1 MSHAETLTHQL
12 PVGFSAIE
20 LAVGARWIAARCH
33 PNSSLARIA
42 STFAALQSILTRAHG
57 VVCLQG
63 LLSDSGLELIYIPP
77 EYRRAGQQDDL
88 QGEID
93 SVALADIGRSLRREF
108 LASNRD
114 MVRVEANDGAQVIVY
129 AVEVRATVLAATR
142 IQLIAANER
151 GGQHRPLGYLFLPHS

>member
-1 MSHAETLTHQL
+1 MRRAETLTHEL
-12 PVGFSAIE
+12 AERFSAIE
-20 LAVGARWIAARCH
+20 LEAAARWIAARCR

-42 STFAALQSILTRAHG
+42 STFAALQSILTRAGG

-63 LLSDSGLELIYIPP
+63 LFSPSGLELIYIPS
-77 EYRRAGQQDDL
+77 EHRRVAKLGSL
-88 QGEID
+88 QGKID
-93 SVALADIGRSLRREF
+93 PVALADIGRSLRTEF

-142 IQLIAANER
+142 IRLVASNER
-151 GGQHRPLGYLFLPHS
+151 GAGIGP